1 MRSNCSAAPCL
12 VQSAAGPDP
21 DRLNLHEVS
30 GNLGHR
36 VLLEMAGV
44 SVEFP
49 DAFRQLFGCHG
60 IFVVHPTEGL
70 LIQVE
75 TTAGGCLRRF

>member
-1 MRSNCSAAPCL
+1 MRRYDASVPRFRCCEADL
-12 VQSAAGPDP
+12 LQ
-21 DRLNLHEVS
+21 
-30 GNLGHR
+30 R
-36 VLLEMAGV
+36 VLLQPA
-44 SVEFP
+44 SVDVELT
-49 DAFRQLFGCHG
+49 DAFGKFLGCHG